1 MQRREMAHLVLTTA
15 SHTTVYWKLGWK
27 KMLVA
32 LVMLVISVA
41 FINQYDKSFMQMIGV
56 AATSS
61 KITSLLLW
69 QPNSNFMQIS
79 SWQMDIQLLV

>member
-1 MQRREMAHLVLTTA
+1 MQMREMAHLVLTTA

-41 FINQYDKSFMQMIGV
+41 FINQQDK
-56 AATSS
+56 
-61 KITSLLLW
+61 
-69 QPNSNFMQIS
+69 
-79 SWQMDIQLLV
+79 